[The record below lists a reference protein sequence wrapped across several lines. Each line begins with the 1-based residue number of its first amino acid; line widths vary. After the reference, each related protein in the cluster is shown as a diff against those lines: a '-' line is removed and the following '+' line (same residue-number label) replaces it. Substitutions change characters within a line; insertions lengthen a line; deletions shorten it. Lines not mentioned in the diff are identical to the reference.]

1 MDEARLIE
9 RQIQAVL
16 IVFRAETRRLQPLI
30 QSGDARQDQL
40 EGLRARSVDILDSVR
55 AQLDGNAAW
64 HPRLLRKLAQAR
76 AEVSAP
82 D

>member
-1 MDEARLIE
+1 M
-9 RQIQAVL
+9 
-16 IVFRAETRRLQPLI
+16 I

-40 EGLRARSVDILDSVR
+40 DSPRARSLEILDEAR

-64 HPRLLRKLAQAR
+64 HLRLLDELDEAR
-76 AEVSAP
+76 AEVSGP

>member
-1 MDEARLIE
+1 MDDARRMQ
-9 RQIQAVL
+9 RQIRAVL
-16 IVFRAETRRLQPLI
+16 IAFRAEKRRLEPLI

-40 EGLRARSVDILDSVR
+40 DSLRARSLEILDEAR

-64 HPRLLRKLAQAR
+64 HLRLLDELDEAR
-76 AEVSAP
+76 AEVSGP

>member
-1 MDEARLIE
+1 MDEARRMQ
-9 RQIQAVL
+9 RQIRAVL
-16 IVFRAETRRLQPLI
+16 IVFRAEKARIERLI

-40 EGLRARSVDILDSVR
+40 DGLRARSVEILDAAR

-64 HPRLLRKLAQAR
+64 HLRLLKELAEAR
-76 AEVSAP
+76 AEVSAS

>member
-1 MDEARLIE
+1 MDEARRME
-9 RQIQAVL
+9 RQIRSVL
-16 IVFRAETRRLQPLI
+16 IVFRAEKRRLEPLI

-40 EGLRARSVDILDSVR
+40 DGLRARSVEILDAAR

-64 HPRLLRKLAQAR
+64 HPRLLKELAEAH
-76 AEVSAP
+76 AEVSAS